1 MSKTALVTGA
11 AKGIGRA
18 IALTLAQQGF
28 DVAVHYHRSGA
39 AAQQTVQDVRTHQ
52 VQAIA
57 LSADVSQP
65 QAVQTLVDTVV
76 EKFGGL
82 SVVVNNVGNYFKK
95 PIDEM
100 SIAEWHEI
108 LDTNLNATFYVTQA
122 ALPHLKAAGWGR
134 IINLGFA
141 GAQNLVART
150 QITPYAIAKTG
161 VILYTKA
168 LAKQLASHRITA
180 NVVAPGVIE
189 TSVSQPLTQIPMGR
203 LATVGEVAQVIDFL
217 VAPEAGYYTG
227 QVIEVAGGWNL

>member
-1 MSKTALVTGA
+1 MIKTALVTGA

-28 DVAVHYHRSGA
+28 DVAVHYHRSET
-39 AAQQTVQDVRTHQ
+39 AAQQTVQDVRAHQ

-57 LSADVSQP
+57 LPADVSQP
-65 QAVQTLVDTVV
+65 QAVQTLVDTVAD
-76 EKFGGL
+76 KFGGL

-100 SIAEWHEI
+100 TIAEWHEI

-168 LAKQLASHRITA
+168 LAKQLASYRITA
-180 NVVAPGVIE
+180 NVVAPGVVE
-189 TSVSQPLTQIPMGR
+189 TSISQPVTQIPMGR
-203 LATVGEVAQVIDFL
+203 MATVAEVARVIDFL
-217 VAPEAGYYTG
+217 IAPEAGYYTG

>member
-1 MSKTALVTGA
+1 MIKTALVTGA

-28 DVAVHYHRSGA
+28 DVAVHYHRSEA
-39 AAQQTVQDVRTHQ
+39 AAQQTVQDLRAHQ

-57 LSADVSQP
+57 LPADVSQS
-65 QAVQTLVDTVV
+65 QAVQTLVDTVAD
-76 EKFGGL
+76 KFGGL

-100 SIAEWHEI
+100 TIAEWHEI

-168 LAKQLASHRITA
+168 LAKQLASSQITA
-180 NVVAPGVIE
+180 NVVAPGVVE
-189 TSVSQPLTQIPMGR
+189 TSVSQPVTQIPMGR
-203 LATVGEVAQVIDFL
+203 MATVAEVARVIDFL

>member
-1 MSKTALVTGA
+1 MIKTALVTGA
-11 AKGIGRA
+11 AKGIGRT

-28 DVAVHYHRSGA
+28 DVAVHYHRSET
-39 AAQQTVQDVRTHQ
+39 AAQQTVQDVRAHQ

-57 LSADVSQP
+57 LPADVSQP

-76 EKFGGL
+76 DKLGGL

-100 SIAEWHEI
+100 TIAEWHEI

-180 NVVAPGVIE
+180 NVVAPGVVE
-189 TSVSQPLTQIPMGR
+189 TSVSQPVTQIPIGR
-203 LATVGEVAQVIDFL
+203 MATVAEVARVIDFL
-217 VAPEAGYYTG
+217 IAPEAGYYTG

>member
-1 MSKTALVTGA
+1 MMKIALVTGA
-11 AKGIGRA
+11 AKGIGRT

-28 DVAVHYHRSGA
+28 DVAVHYHRSET
-39 AAQQTVQDVRTHQ
+39 AAQQTVADLRAHQ

-57 LSADVSQP
+57 LAADVTHP
-65 QAVQTLVDTVV
+65 PAVQTLVDTVV

-82 SVVVNNVGNYFKK
+82 SVVVNNVGNYCKR
-95 PIDEM
+95 PIDELT
-100 SIAEWHEI
+100 IAEWHEI

-141 GAQNLVART
+141 GAQNLIART

-168 LAKQLASHRITA
+168 LAKQLAAHQITA

-189 TSVSQPLTQIPMGR
+189 TSVSQPLTQIPIGR
-203 LATVGEVAQVIDFL
+203 MATVQEVAQVVDFL

>member
-1 MSKTALVTGA
+1 MIKTALVTGA

-28 DVAVHYHRSGA
+28 DVAVHYHRSET
-39 AAQQTVQDVRTHQ
+39 AAQQTVQDVRAHQ

-57 LSADVSQP
+57 LPADVSQP

-76 EKFGGL
+76 DKLGGL

-100 SIAEWHEI
+100 TIAEWHEI

-168 LAKQLASHRITA
+168 LAKQLASYRITA
-180 NVVAPGVIE
+180 NVVAPGVVE
-189 TSVSQPLTQIPMGR
+189 TSISQPVTQIPMGR
-203 LATVGEVAQVIDFL
+203 MATVAEVARVIDFL
-217 VAPEAGYYTG
+217 IAPEAGYYTG

>member
-1 MSKTALVTGA
+1 MIKTALVTGA

-28 DVAVHYHRSGA
+28 DVAVHYHRSEA
-39 AAQQTVQDVRTHQ
+39 AAHQTVQDLRSHQ

-57 LSADVSQP
+57 LPADVSQP
-65 QAVQTLVDTVV
+65 QAVQTLVDTVAD
-76 EKFGGL
+76 KFGGL

-100 SIAEWHEI
+100 TIAEWHEI

-168 LAKQLASHRITA
+168 LAKQLAAYQITA
-180 NVVAPGVIE
+180 NVVAPGVVE
-189 TSVSQPLTQIPMGR
+189 TSVSQPVTQIPMGR
-203 LATVGEVAQVIDFL
+203 MATVAEVARVIDFL

>member
-1 MSKTALVTGA
+1 MIKTALVTGA

-28 DVAVHYHRSGA
+28 DVAVHYHRSET
-39 AAQQTVQDVRTHQ
+39 AAQQTVQDLRAHQ
-52 VQAIA
+52 VQAIS
-57 LSADVSQP
+57 LPADVSQP
-65 QAVQTLVDTVV
+65 QAVQTLVDTVAD
-76 EKFGGL
+76 KLGGL

-100 SIAEWHEI
+100 TIAEWHEI

-141 GAQNLVART
+141 GAQNLVVRT

-168 LAKQLASHRITA
+168 LAKQLASYQITA
-180 NVVAPGVIE
+180 NVVAPGVVE
-189 TSVSQPLTQIPMGR
+189 TSVSQPVTQIPMGR
-203 LATVGEVAQVIDFL
+203 MATVAEVARVIDFL

>member
-1 MSKTALVTGA
+1 MIKTALVTGA

-28 DVAVHYHRSGA
+28 DVAVHYHRSET
-39 AAQQTVQDVRTHQ
+39 AAQQTVQDLRAHQ

-57 LSADVSQP
+57 LPADVSQS

-76 EKFGGL
+76 DKFGGL
-82 SVVVNNVGNYFKK
+82 AVVVNNVGNYFKK

-100 SIAEWHEI
+100 TIAEWHEI

-168 LAKQLASHRITA
+168 LAKQLASYQITA
-180 NVVAPGVIE
+180 NVVAPGVVE
-189 TSVSQPLTQIPMGR
+189 TSVSQPVTQIPMGR
-203 LATVGEVAQVIDFL
+203 MATVAEVARVIDFL

>member
-1 MSKTALVTGA
+1 MIKTALVTGA

-28 DVAVHYHRSGA
+28 DVAVHYHRSET
-39 AAQQTVQDVRTHQ
+39 AAQQTVQDVRAHQ

-57 LSADVSQP
+57 LPADVSQP

-76 EKFGGL
+76 DKLGGL

-100 SIAEWHEI
+100 TIAEWHEI
-108 LDTNLNATFYVTQA
+108 LDSNLNATFYVTQA

-168 LAKQLASHRITA
+168 LAKQLASYRITA
-180 NVVAPGVIE
+180 NVVAPGVVE
-189 TSVSQPLTQIPMGR
+189 TSISQPVTQIPMGR
-203 LATVGEVAQVIDFL
+203 MATVAEVARVIDFL
-217 VAPEAGYYTG
+217 IAPEAGYYTG

>member
-1 MSKTALVTGA
+1 MIKTALVTGA

-28 DVAVHYHRSGA
+28 DVAVHYHRSEA
-39 AAQQTVQDVRTHQ
+39 AAEQTVQDVRTHQ

-76 EKFGGL
+76 EKFGSL

>member
-1 MSKTALVTGA
+1 MIKTALVTGA

-18 IALTLAQQGF
+18 ITLTLAQQGF
-28 DVAVHYHRSGA
+28 DVAVHYHRSEA
-39 AAQQTVQDVRTHQ
+39 AAQQTVQDVRAHQ

-82 SVVVNNVGNYFKK
+82 SVVVNNVGNYFKQ

-100 SIAEWHEI
+100 SIAQWHEI

-168 LAKQLASHRITA
+168 LAKQLAAHRITA